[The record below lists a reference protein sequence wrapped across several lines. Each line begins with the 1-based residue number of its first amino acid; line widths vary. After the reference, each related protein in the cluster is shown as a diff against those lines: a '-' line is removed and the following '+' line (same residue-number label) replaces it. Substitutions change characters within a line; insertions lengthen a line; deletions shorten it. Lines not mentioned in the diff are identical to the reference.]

1 MNHIRPKSPYHL
13 LNPVKAL
20 PMKTKGLFKQDFIF
34 HCPLI
39 RKGSEVREI
48 SKGLL
53 NVMLMPEQHA
63 KSL

>member
-1 MNHIRPKSPYHL
+1 
-13 LNPVKAL
+13 
-20 PMKTKGLFKQDFIF
+20 MKTKGLFKQDFIF